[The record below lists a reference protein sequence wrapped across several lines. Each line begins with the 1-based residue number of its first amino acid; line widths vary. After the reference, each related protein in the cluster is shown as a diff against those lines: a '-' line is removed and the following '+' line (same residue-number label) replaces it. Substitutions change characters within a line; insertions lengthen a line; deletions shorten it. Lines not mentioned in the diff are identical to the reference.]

1 MKHRVL
7 ALLVVLVLSVM
18 SVGVAAAQGGSDL
31 KAVTTGAVTIYA
43 EPNTGAE
50 VVAEVAS
57 FSEVTVLATD
67 PSGAWLQVDAGGNV
81 GYAPLESFVVL
92 NLSPLAPK
100 FYVATNRTGATSLF
114 ATPNVTGEFLGS
126 LEDGTVAT
134 VLGTYEQWAYVETP
148 QGRGWSL
155 VSDWEALPEGAR
167 QAVVV
172 LGRVPEMGVFAEPSV
187 TAEVVATF
195 PADTVLWLL
204 GEPEGEFVPV
214 LLPGGDTGYALAVNF
229 SDLPAVWVDALAGRQ
244 SAPALFAE
252 PDVASELLGTL
263 EPGTALTFVEAVD
276 DTWIKLYH
284 PAYGFGYGMASRFGP
299 KYFIGTVQV
308 PGAVVRVGPNDNL
321 YNAVAQ
327 LPAGAQVV
335 VKGLSESRAW
345 FQVAIPFEEVD
356 YGYNG
361 VAGWMRD
368 FLFADTL
375 GNQTV
380 DTSLLSVTE

>member
-1 MKHRVL
+1 MKHRIL
-7 ALLVVLVLSVM
+7 ALLIVLVLSVM

-43 EPNTGAE
+43 EPNAGAE

-57 FSEVTVLATD
+57 FSEVTVLGTDAT
-67 PSGAWLQVDAGGNV
+67 GAWLQVDAGGNV
-81 GYAPLESFVVL
+81 GYAPLENFVVL
-92 NLSPLAPK
+92 NLPPLAPK
-100 FYVATNRTGATSLF
+100 YYVATNRTGATSFF
-114 ATPNVTGEFLGS
+114 AAPNVTAEFLGS

-134 VLGTYEQWAYVETP
+134 VLGLYEQWAYIETP

-167 QAVVV
+167 MASVVV
-172 LGRVPEMGVFAEPSV
+172 GRVPEAGVFAEPNV
-187 TAEVVATF
+187 TSDVVATF
-195 PADTVLWLL
+195 PGDTVLWQL
-204 GEPEGEFVPV
+204 GDAEGEFVPV
-214 LLPGGDTGYALAVNF
+214 LLPGGDTGYALAANL
-229 SDLPAVWVDALAGRQ
+229 SELPAVWVDAVAGRQ

-252 PDVASELLGTL
+252 PDVASDLLGTL
-263 EPGTALTFVEAVD
+263 DSGTSVVFIEAVD
-276 DTWIKLYH
+276 DTWMKLYH
-284 PAYGFGYGMASRFGP
+284 PAYGFGYGMASRFSP
-299 KYFIGTVQV
+299 KYFVGTVQV
-308 PGAVVRVGPNDNL
+308 QGAVVRVGPNDNL

-327 LPAGAQVV
+327 LAAGTKVV
-335 VKGLSESRAW
+335 VKGLSKSGVW
-345 FQVAIPFEEVD
+345 FQVAIPFDEVD
-356 YGYNG
+356 YGFNG